1 MMKGTDKM
9 AGLYDMVYTLAGRNL
24 LADIIAKEATL
35 DITKIVVGKGYVPD
49 EKNMEEMET
58 VAVPVMELPIKKK
71 TRVEERPQII
81 IGSEFDN
88 TNIENPFYYR
98 ELGVYAKGIYPD
110 GSESEETL
118 YLYGN
123 AGDSAEYIPAH
134 SGSVV
139 VEKRI
144 DVIVYVGG
152 KTNVSL
158 EVAEAFYTTK
168 EELEEA
174 VQKLES
180 ETIPITQKGAA
191 GGVAELDDNG
201 KVPSAQLPS
210 YVDDV
215 LEYDAVADFP
225 ATGES
230 GKIYVD
236 AATNLTYRWSGSGYV
251 EISQSLALGETASTA
266 FRGDH
271 GKQAYDNAAQAL
283 ELFNSIMDEETIQLA
298 QELGFLSGGL
308 TLLNS
313 LLRLLLTNP
322 TVETGTDKNGFS
334 YKKHANGEGEWRKKI
349 TFTTPEWSGN
359 PHLYYCTVNVY
370 EVPESVKEYDTIQFV
385 VKDAS
390 GAQVH
395 VAIVT
400 PYPDRMYFALSRV
413 YGGTDALRVT
423 GHLII
428 TGKWK

>member
-1 MMKGTDKM
+1 M
-9 AGLYDMVYTLAGRNL
+9 AGLHDMIYTESGENL

-35 DITKIVVGKGYVPD
+35 DITKIVVGKGYVP
-49 EKNMEEMET
+49 EGKNIAQMEAI
-58 VAVPVMELPIKKK
+58 VDPVVELPIKKK
-71 TRVEERPQII
+71 EKTEERSEII
-81 IGSEFDN
+81 IGTEFN
-88 TNIENPFYYR
+88 NVTVQEGFHYR
-98 ELGVYAKGIYPD
+98 ELGVYAKGVYPD

-118 YLYGN
+118 YIYGN
-123 AGDSAEYIPAH
+123 SGDSAEYIPAH

-322 TVETGTDKNGFS
+322 VTAERDTGDWHVRERADGWTELTGTLGVDFPATVHSPSTGFHVRHATVPLPVALDTNRNRVAMAVDS
-334 YKKHANGEGEWRKKI
+334 SPGLHALNVRIHSSGDELKLTTGQPAENKGELPGYLTSIYVAGYKKA
-349 TFTTPEWSGN
+349 
-359 PHLYYCTVNVY
+359 
-370 EVPESVKEYDTIQFV
+370 
-385 VKDAS
+385 
-390 GAQVH
+390 
-395 VAIVT
+395 
-400 PYPDRMYFALSRV
+400 
-413 YGGTDALRVT
+413 
-423 GHLII
+423 
-428 TGKWK
+428 